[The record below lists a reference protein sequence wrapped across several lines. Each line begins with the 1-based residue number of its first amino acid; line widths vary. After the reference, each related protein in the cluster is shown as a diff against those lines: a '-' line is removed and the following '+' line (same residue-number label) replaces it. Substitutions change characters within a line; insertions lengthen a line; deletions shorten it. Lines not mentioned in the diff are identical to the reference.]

1 MNRFRT
7 VNILQ
12 ISSASSFGGG
22 ERYVADLTNAL
33 VARGHDVYVAVRP
46 GSSLPRHLQLSPEKI
61 LTLPLRNALDVQTA
75 RELEKFV
82 RRKAIDVVHAHMA
95 RDSSLASYA
104 ARRNRQT
111 KFIATR
117 HVLFKLNRIH
127 RHTLSRAACVIAVS
141 QAVAR
146 ELRAAQVVKNDQ
158 LVVIHNG
165 VDVERIKRT
174 CAALPLRLFLRSI
187 GVSAGTAGNGPLV
200 GSIGELRTLKRHDD
214 FIRAAALVL
223 KEFPET
229 QFVLA
234 GVGEIREQLEKLAAE
249 LGLTDHF
256 HFLGWRDD
264 ADKLL
269 CAMDVFVSASE
280 TESFGLAIVE
290 AMAAGTAVVA
300 TATEGAQEIIEDQKT
315 GLLVPIGD
323 VDRIAVAVIKLL
335 SDSSTRLNF
344 ASRAREA
351 ASQRF
356 GLTRMVDE
364 IERIYF
370 DPDERG

>member
-1 MNRFRT
+1 
-7 VNILQ
+7 VNVLQ

-22 ERYVADLTNAL
+22 ERYVVDLTNAL

-46 GSSLPRHLQLSPEKI
+46 GSPLPGQLQLSPEKI
-61 LTLPLRNALDVQTA
+61 VTLPLRNALDVQTA

-95 RDSSLASYA
+95 RDYSLASYA

-117 HVLFKLNRIH
+117 HVLFKLNRLH
-127 RHTLSRAACVIAVS
+127 RHTLARATRVIAVS
-141 QAVAR
+141 EAVAR
-146 ELRAAQVVKNDQ
+146 ELRAAQLVSNDQ
-158 LVVIHNG
+158 IAVIHNG
-165 VDVERIKRT
+165 IDVERYNKT
-174 CAALPLRLFLRSI
+174 CVGLDRESFLRSHQLR
-187 GVSAGTAGNGPLV
+187 VDDRLV

-223 KEFPET
+223 KNFPET

-234 GVGEIREQLEKLAAE
+234 GVGEIREQLEKLVAE
-249 LGLTDHF
+249 LGLSNHF
-256 HFLGWRDD
+256 HFLGWLDD

-300 TATEGAQEIIEDQKT
+300 TATEGAKEVIDDQQT

-323 VDRIAVAVIKLL
+323 VKRLAQSVIDLL
-335 SDSSTRLNF
+335 QDPEKRRRL
-344 ASRAREA
+344 ATQSAQSA
-351 ASQRF
+351 AQKFS
-356 GLTRMVDE
+356 LTRMVDAIESIYLRGEDE
-364 IERIYF
+364 ITLR
-370 DPDERG
+370 